1 MGSSR
6 MEFLGELHGKGS
18 GIIERNGALQESV
31 LSAEESRAE
40 KRDWAF
46 PGPVKFI
53 QFQAMQTKAAKSQ
66 PRAEEC
72 AKEVFLSV

>member
-18 GIIERNGALQESV
+18 GIIERKGALQESV

-53 QFQAMQTKAAKSQ
+53 PISGNANKS
-66 PRAEEC
+66 C
-72 AKEVFLSV
+72 KESTPC